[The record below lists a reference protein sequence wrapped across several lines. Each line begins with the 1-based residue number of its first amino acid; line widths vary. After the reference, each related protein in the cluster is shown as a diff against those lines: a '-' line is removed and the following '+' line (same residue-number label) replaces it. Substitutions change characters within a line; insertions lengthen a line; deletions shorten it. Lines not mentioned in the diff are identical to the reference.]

1 MKVKICGITGIGDA
15 DYAIKSGAD
24 FIGVIL
30 DPKVGR
36 HGSQE
41 LIKEIKTEHPA
52 SKVVGVYTSM
62 PEQAGYEDYIQLH
75 FIHSA
80 EEVEFARERFHKNV
94 ISVID
99 FHEEHI
105 RERIASHI
113 DAGAEY
119 VLLEDRTGIAKR
131 KEQLI
136 EFPLSR
142 IGIAGKIDSNNI
154 GELLETHPDL
164 IDVSSSLEEY
174 IGKKSY
180 QKMDIFFR
188 KIGEYHV
195 VRQNQ

>member
-1 MKVKICGITGIGDA
+1 MLPQN
-15 DYAIKSGAD
+15 
-24 FIGVIL
+24 FH
-30 DPKVGR
+30 GR

-80 EEVEFARERFHKNV
+80 EDVEFAREKLHKNV

-119 VLLEDRTGIAKR
+119 VLLEDRTGIAKER
-131 KEQLI
+131 N
-136 EFPLSR
+136 S
-142 IGIAGKIDSNNI
+142 
-154 GELLETHPDL
+154 
-164 IDVSSSLEEY
+164 
-174 IGKKSY
+174 
-180 QKMDIFFR
+180 
-188 KIGEYHV
+188 
-195 VRQNQ
+195 